1 MSLPKIEY
9 PITNIKVPSIKK
21 SFPFRPFLVKEEKLL
36 LMAKEE
42 NNTAEYLSAI
52 KQVVNNCCLDKN
64 LNINSLAIFDL
75 EYLFLKL
82 RAISVENVIKLSYVD
97 TEDQKEYNFELDLNT
112 IEVTFPDKIDNNI
125 KLSDTTGI
133 LMKYPSASLY
143 DDKEFLSLERDY
155 MFELIIKCMDKIY
168 ENDSVYET
176 KDYSKQNLMDFLD
189 NLSIKTFEDIQ
200 KFLLNVPKLK
210 HEINYKNSFG
220 NDRKIVLESLNDFF
234 PPG

>member
-9 PITNIKVPSIKK
+9 PVTNIKIPSTKK
-21 SFPFRPFLVKEEKLL
+21 SFMFRPFLVKEEKLL

-42 NNTAEYLSAI
+42 KNTADYLSAI

-64 LNINSLAIFDL
+64 LNINSLAVFDL

-82 RAISVENVIKLSYVD
+82 RAISVDNVVKLSYID
-97 TEDQKEYNFELDLNT
+97 KEDSKEYNFELDLNT
-112 IEVTFPDKIDNNI
+112 IEVTFPDKINNDI

-143 DDKEFLSLERDY
+143 DDKEFLSLEKDY

-168 ENDSVYET
+168 EGDSIYET
-176 KDYSKQNLMDFLD
+176 KDYSKQNLMEFLD

-210 HEINYKNSFG
+210 HEINYKNSLG

-234 PPG
+234 PLG

>member
-9 PITNIKVPSIKK
+9 PIVNITIPSTKK
-21 SFPFRPFLVKEEKLL
+21 SHSFRPFLVKEEKIL

-42 NNTAEYLSAI
+42 NKPSEYLSAI

-64 LNINSLAIFDL
+64 FNINNLAIFDL

-82 RAISVENVIKLSYVD
+82 RAISVDNVIKLSYID
-97 TEDQKEYNFELDLNT
+97 TEDNQEYNFDLDLNT
-112 IEVTFPDKIDNNI
+112 IEVIFPDKIDNVI
-125 KLSDTTGI
+125 KLSNTSGI
-133 LMKYPSASLY
+133 IMKYPSASLY
-143 DDKEFLSLERDY
+143 DDKEFLNLEKDY

-168 ENDSVYET
+168 EGDSIYET
-176 KDYSKQNLMDFLD
+176 KDYSKQNIMDFLD
-189 NLSIKTFEDIQ
+189 NLSVKTFEDIQ
-200 KFLLNVPKLK
+200 KFLLNVPKLR
-210 HEINYKNSFG
+210 HEINYKNSLG